1 MKKTLLIIVT
11 VLLITGWSLAASA
24 LHVIWTGSSVI
35 VIPKNRLG
43 VRDTYVNVTGW
54 TADDVSNHPK
64 VISRLIA
71 TGKAGALS
79 HVFQT
84 TGEDLVTELQ
94 EAITRGPTT
103 QPAPTIIDQAKQVAT
118 QASQVVQH

>member
-11 VLLITGWSLAASA
+11 VLLIAGWSLAASA

-64 VISRLIA
+64 VTSRLIA
-71 TGKAGALS
+71 TGKAAALS

-84 TGEDLVTELQ
+84 TGEDLVTQLQ